1 MKRFLLLGMALVF
14 AMQITIGQPVLP
26 GYRQSSVAPEL
37 MAAPWSA
44 RWISVPGAS
53 PDAYGVYHFRK
64 VFELAKCP
72 RHFAVHVSA
81 DNRYKLYV
89 NGVLAAQGDRKS
101 TRLNSSHK
109 VQSRMPSSA

>member
-64 VFELAKCP
+64 VFELANVRGTLRCMF
-72 RHFAVHVSA
+72 RQTTAINF
-81 DNRYKLYV
+81 
-89 NGVLAAQGDRKS
+89 
-101 TRLNSSHK
+101 
-109 VQSRMPSSA
+109 M